1 MKRPDGL
8 IFDMDGTLWDNVDT
22 YVKCWNIG
30 LEKTGHDKKVTRA
43 DIRALMGKEARYMLN
58 TILPEASQEE
68 QNKLFKAVIDA
79 YLSMQGRMTPRV
91 FPGVLEGLEKL
102 SKKYKLYLVSNC
114 EEGGLV
120 NFMNYTN
127 TRSLFLDY
135 AEHGQNFQP
144 KSVNM
149 QLLIQRNGL
158 QSPVYIG
165 DTDSDSREAAK
176 AGVPFVFVAYGF
188 GTTDRYVL
196 KFDSF
201 PELTDYF
208 MNL

>member
-1 MKRPDGL
+1 
-8 IFDMDGTLWDNVDT
+8 MDGTLWDNLDT

-30 LEKTGHDKKVTRA
+30 LEKTGHDKKVTR
-43 DIRALMGKEARYMLN
+43 DDLKDLMGKEARYMLN

-68 QNKLFKAVIDA
+68 LNKLFKAVIDA

-127 TRSLFLDY
+127 TRSLFFGLCRTWTELSTQKC
-135 AEHGQNFQP
+135 EHAVAHPTEWTAITCLYRRYRFGQ
-144 KSVNM
+144 S
-149 QLLIQRNGL
+149 
-158 QSPVYIG
+158 
-165 DTDSDSREAAK
+165 
-176 AGVPFVFVAYGF
+176 
-188 GTTDRYVL
+188 
-196 KFDSF
+196 
-201 PELTDYF
+201 
-208 MNL
+208 